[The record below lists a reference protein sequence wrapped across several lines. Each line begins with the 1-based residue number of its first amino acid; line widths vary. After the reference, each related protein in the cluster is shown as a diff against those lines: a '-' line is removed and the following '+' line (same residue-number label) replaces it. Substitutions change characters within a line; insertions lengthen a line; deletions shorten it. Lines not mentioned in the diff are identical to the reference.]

1 MAEMTLSDGCESLKL
16 ECVLRELGFVQ
27 IGWRVI
33 ANAGIF
39 FIEPVGL
46 ASDAGPDD
54 DLLGFMLERHIMAK
68 RPDSTRMLLKSAK
81 GAFEMAEMVSEWPLE
96 DW

>member
-1 MAEMTLSDGCESLKL
+1 MKLYQACESLKL
-16 ECVLRELGFVQ
+16 ECALRDLGFID
-27 IGWRVI
+27 IGWKTI

-46 ASDAGPDD
+46 ASNAGPQD

-68 RPDSTRMLLKSAK
+68 RPDDTRMMMKTVSAS
-81 GAFEMAEMVSEWPLE
+81 MRS
-96 DW
+96 